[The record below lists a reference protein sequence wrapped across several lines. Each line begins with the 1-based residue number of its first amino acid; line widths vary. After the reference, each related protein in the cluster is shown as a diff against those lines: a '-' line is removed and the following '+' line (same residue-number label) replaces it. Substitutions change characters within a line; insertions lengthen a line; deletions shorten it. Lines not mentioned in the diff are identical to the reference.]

1 MILDY
6 IGVKEINGSLIVLDD
21 VENASFEE
29 MVDIRMDDG
38 TMRQG
43 RIVQMEGKPRRSS
56 RCLKARAAFLCQNTR
71 TRLLGHPMEMPLSPE
86 ILGRVFDGAGRPIDG
101 LGGYFPGSSA
111 PISTAPPSTRFPG
124 SIPGTISTPASPP
137 SMC

>member
-29 MVDIRMDDG
+29 VVDIRLDDG

-43 RIVQMEGKPRRSS
+43 RIVQMDG
-56 RCLKARAAFLCQNTR
+56 N
-71 TRLLGHPMEMPLSPE
+71 
-86 ILGRVFDGAGRPIDG
+86 RVVIQV
-101 LGGYFPGSSA
+101 
-111 PISTAPPSTRFPG
+111 
-124 SIPGTISTPASPP
+124 
-137 SMC
+137 